1 MIFFWIKESFRLIGR
16 AKSSFFLSLMSMSIS
31 LALIYA
37 SVFSINFS
45 NYLQNKLKRSVNI
58 NVFLNDTV
66 TKNDINNLKKKIKN
80 EKYVYSIRYI
90 DKKKAAELFIKN
102 TGEDFRKLIDYNPL
116 PASFA
121 VSLKSKYVTQNS
133 IKNVVKK
140 LSSFN
145 GVDEVSL
152 KYDYIYKLISYLDR
166 IKNYIFLFALVIFF
180 ISLYI
185 VYSTILL
192 VINSKYTELNT
203 MKLVGAKLST
213 IKMPIILNGFFIGV
227 FSTLILFVIGY
238 MFVYFLSDYLPI
250 RELLRFENKISLVFL
265 LLLGPIIGITVSIIS
280 LRKITLKF

>member
-1 MIFFWIKESFRLIGR
+1 MIFFWIKESFRLIAR
-16 AKSSFFLSLMSMSIS
+16 AKSSFFLSLISMSIA
-31 LALIYA
+31 LALISA

-58 NVFLNDTV
+58 NVFLNDTI
-66 TKNDINNLKKKIKN
+66 TKKDINNLKKKISN
-80 EKYVYSIRYI
+80 EKFVYSVRYI
-90 DKKKAAELFIKN
+90 DKKKAAELFIKD

-121 VSLKSKYVTQNS
+121 VSLKGEYVTRTS

-140 LSSFN
+140 LSSFV
-145 GVDEVSL
+145 GVNEVSL

-166 IKNYIFLFALVIFF
+166 MKNYIFIFALVIFF

-213 IKMPIILNGFFIGV
+213 IKIPIILNGFFIGV
-227 FSTLILFVIGY
+227 FSTVILFVIGY
-238 MFVYFLSDYLPI
+238 MFVYFLSNYLPI
-250 RELLRFENKISLVFL
+250 RELLGFESKISLIFL
-265 LLLGPIIGITVSIIS
+265 AVLGPVIGLAVSIIS

>member
-80 EKYVYSIRYI
+80 EQYVYSIRYI

-265 LLLGPIIGITVSIIS
+265 LLLGPIIGITVSIVS

>member
-213 IKMPIILNGFFIGV
+213 IKIPIILNGFFIGV

-265 LLLGPIIGITVSIIS
+265 LLLGPIIGITVSIVS

>member
-121 VSLKSKYVTQNS
+121 VSLKSKYVTQNF

-213 IKMPIILNGFFIGV
+213 IKIPIILNGFFIGV

-265 LLLGPIIGITVSIIS
+265 LLLGPIIGITVSIVS

>member
-1 MIFFWIKESFRLIGR
+1 MIFFWIKESFKLIGR
-16 AKSSFFLSLMSMSIS
+16 AKSSFFLSLISMSIS
-31 LALIYA
+31 LALISA

-45 NYLQNKLKRSVNI
+45 NYLQTKLKRSINI

-66 TKNDINNLKKKIKN
+66 TKEDINNLKKKIKN
-80 EKYVYSIRYI
+80 EKFVYSIRYI
-90 DKKKAAELFIKN
+90 DKKKAAELFIKD

-116 PASFA
+116 PASFE
-121 VSLKSKYVTQNS
+121 VSLKSKYVTQNF

-140 LSSFN
+140 LSSFR

-166 IKNYIFLFALVIFF
+166 IKNYIFFFALVIFF

-227 FSTLILFVIGY
+227 FSTVILLVIGY

-250 RELLRFENKISLVFL
+250 KELLRFENKISLIFL
-265 LLLGPIIGITVSIIS
+265 LILGPIIGLVVSIVS